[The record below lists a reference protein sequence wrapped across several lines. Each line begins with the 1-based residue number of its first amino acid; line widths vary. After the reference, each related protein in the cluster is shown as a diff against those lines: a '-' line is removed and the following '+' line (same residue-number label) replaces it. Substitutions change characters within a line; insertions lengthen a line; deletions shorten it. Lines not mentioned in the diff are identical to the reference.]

1 MGVAMEQLVVIL
13 LVASVASQDYGPVSL
28 DDVDALTLN
37 WNQIQWL
44 GKDQIK
50 EVEEL
55 REEHNE
61 LYNEITRCFG
71 NEKCLAEFQL
81 LDMSPGSK
89 LHGLGLRALDL
100 SGSAM
105 SRMREEVLQTKARLD
120 MEMRERWTMDKK
132 IKEDQASQVSL
143 DDNHQE
149 EAAFLNIL
157 VKMEED
163 QVRLAAQEEALAA
176 AEAKRVSSSSSS
188 SSSWSTS
195 SSSYSRGSGGGQAQG
210 QMFFGRNSPINSG
223 PLFSSVN
230 TTFGQTPIVYER
242 RYEYS
247 QSSHN
252 RGRHSG

>member
-13 LVASVASQDYGPVSL
+13 LAASVAAQDYGPVSL
-28 DDVDALTLN
+28 DSVDALTLN

-44 GKDQIK
+44 VKDQIK

-71 NEKCLAEFQL
+71 NEKCLAEFEL

-120 MEMRERWTMDKK
+120 LEMRERWTMDKK
-132 IKEDQASQVSL
+132 IKEDQA
-143 DDNHQE
+143 
-149 EAAFLNIL
+149 
-157 VKMEED
+157 
-163 QVRLAAQEEALAA
+163 RLAAQEEALAA
-176 AEAKRVSSSSSS
+176 AEAKRVSSSSS

-210 QMFFGRNSPINSG
+210 QMFFGRNSPMSSGSG

>member
-1 MGVAMEQLVVIL
+1 MGVAMDQLLVIL
-13 LVASVASQDYGPVSL
+13 LAASVAAQDYGPVSL
-28 DDVDALTLN
+28 DSVDALTLN

-50 EVEEL
+50 EGEEL

-105 SRMREEVLQTKARLD
+105 SRMREEVLKTKARLD
-120 MEMRERWTMDKK
+120 LEMRERWTMDKK
-132 IKEDQASQVSL
+132 IKEDQA
-143 DDNHQE
+143 
-149 EAAFLNIL
+149 
-157 VKMEED
+157 
-163 QVRLAAQEEALAA
+163 RLAAQEEALAA
-176 AEAKRVSSSSSS
+176 AEAKRVSSSSSLSSSSSSASRGSSSTFSREGSSS

-210 QMFFGRNSPINSG
+210 QMFFGRNSPISSG

>member
-1 MGVAMEQLVVIL
+1 MDQLFVIL
-13 LVASVASQDYGPVSL
+13 FAASVAAQDYGPVSL
-28 DDVDALTLN
+28 DSVDALTLN

-44 GKDQIK
+44 VKDQIK

-71 NEKCLAEFQL
+71 NEKCLAEFEL

-105 SRMREEVLQTKARLD
+105 TRMREEVLQTKARLD

-132 IKEDQASQVSL
+132 IKEDQA
-143 DDNHQE
+143 
-149 EAAFLNIL
+149 
-157 VKMEED
+157 
-163 QVRLAAQEEALAA
+163 RLAAQEEALAA
-176 AEAKRVSSSSSS
+176 AEAKRISASSSSSSSSSLSSSSSSSSSSTLSRGGSSS

-195 SSSYSRGSGGGQAQG
+195 SSSYSRGTGGGQAQG
-210 QMFFGRNSPINSG
+210 QMFFGCNSPISSG

-230 TTFGQTPIVYER
+230 TTFGQT
-242 RYEYS
+242 
-247 QSSHN
+247 
-252 RGRHSG
+252 

>member
-13 LVASVASQDYGPVSL
+13 LAASVAAQDYGPVNL
-28 DDVDALTLN
+28 DSVDALTLN

-44 GKDQIK
+44 VKDQIK

-71 NEKCLAEFQL
+71 NEKCLAEFEL

-105 SRMREEVLQTKARLD
+105 SRMREEVLQTKSRLD

-132 IKEDQASQVSL
+132 IKEDQA
-143 DDNHQE
+143 
-149 EAAFLNIL
+149 
-157 VKMEED
+157 
-163 QVRLAAQEEALAA
+163 RLAAQEEALAA

-188 SSSWSTS
+188 SSSSSFS

-210 QMFFGRNSPINSG
+210 QMFFGRNSPISSSSG

>member
-1 MGVAMEQLVVIL
+1 MEQLVVIL
-13 LVASVASQDYGPVSL
+13 LAASVAAQDYGPVIL
-28 DDVDALTLN
+28 DSVDALTLN

-44 GKDQIK
+44 GKDQIR

-71 NEKCLAEFQL
+71 NEKCLAEFEL

-105 SRMREEVLQTKARLD
+105 SRMREEVLKTKARLD
-120 MEMRERWTMDKK
+120 LEMRERWTMDKK
-132 IKEDQASQVSL
+132 IKED
-143 DDNHQE
+143 
-149 EAAFLNIL
+149 
-157 VKMEED
+157 
-163 QVRLAAQEEALAA
+163 QEEALAA

-188 SSSWSTS
+188 SLSSSSSSASRGSSSTFSRGGSSSSSSWSTS
-195 SSSYSRGSGGGQAQG
+195 SSSYSRGSAGGQAQG
-210 QMFFGRNSPINSG
+210 QMFFGRNSPMSNG

>member
-1 MGVAMEQLVVIL
+1 MDQLFVIL
-13 LVASVASQDYGPVSL
+13 FAASVAAQDYGPVSL
-28 DDVDALTLN
+28 DSVDALTLN
-37 WNQIQWL
+37 WNQIHWL
-44 GKDQIK
+44 VKDQIK

-71 NEKCLAEFQL
+71 NEKCLAEFEL

-105 SRMREEVLQTKARLD
+105 SRMREEVLQTKSRLD

-132 IKEDQASQVSL
+132 IKEDQA
-143 DDNHQE
+143 
-149 EAAFLNIL
+149 
-157 VKMEED
+157 
-163 QVRLAAQEEALAA
+163 RLAAQEEALAA
-176 AEAKRVSSSSSS
+176 AEAKRVSSS

-210 QMFFGRNSPINSG
+210 QMFFGRNSPISSSSG

-247 QSSHN
+247 Q
-252 RGRHSG
+252 

>member
-1 MGVAMEQLVVIL
+1 MGQSVAMDQLLVIL
-13 LVASVASQDYGPVSL
+13 LAASVAAQDYGPVNL
-28 DDVDALTLN
+28 DSVDALTLN

-71 NEKCLAEFQL
+71 NEKCLAEFEL
-81 LDMSPGSK
+81 LDMSPGTK

-105 SRMREEVLQTKARLD
+105 TRMREEVLQTKARLD

-132 IKEDQASQVSL
+132 IKEDQA
-143 DDNHQE
+143 
-149 EAAFLNIL
+149 
-157 VKMEED
+157 
-163 QVRLAAQEEALAA
+163 RLAAQEEALAA
-176 AEAKRVSSSSSS
+176 AEAKRVSA
-188 SSSWSTS
+188 S
-195 SSSYSRGSGGGQAQG
+195 SSSYSRGTGGGQAQG
-210 QMFFGRNSPINSG
+210 QMFFGRNSPISSG

-242 RYEYS
+242 RDEYS

>member
-1 MGVAMEQLVVIL
+1 MEQLVVIL

-44 GKDQIK
+44 VKDQIK

-132 IKEDQASQVSL
+132 IKEDQA
-143 DDNHQE
+143 
-149 EAAFLNIL
+149 
-157 VKMEED
+157 
-163 QVRLAAQEEALAA
+163 RLAAQEEALAA
-176 AEAKRVSSSSSS
+176 AEAKRVSSSSLSSSSSSLSSSSSASRGSSSTFSRGGSSS

>member
-13 LVASVASQDYGPVSL
+13 LAASVAAQDYGPVNL
-28 DDVDALTLN
+28 DSVDALTLN

-44 GKDQIK
+44 VKDQIK

-71 NEKCLAEFQL
+71 NEKCLAEFEL

-105 SRMREEVLQTKARLD
+105 SRMREEVLQTKSRLD

-132 IKEDQASQVSL
+132 IKEDQA
-143 DDNHQE
+143 
-149 EAAFLNIL
+149 
-157 VKMEED
+157 
-163 QVRLAAQEEALAA
+163 RLAAQEEALAA
-176 AEAKRVSSSSSS
+176 AEAKRVSSSSSLSSTSRGSSSTFSRGGSSS

-195 SSSYSRGSGGGQAQG
+195 TSSYSRGSGGGQAQG
-210 QMFFGRNSPINSG
+210 QMFFGRNSPISSSSG

-230 TTFGQTPIVYER
+230 TSFGQTPIVYER

>member
-13 LVASVASQDYGPVSL
+13 LAASVAAQDYGPVSL
-28 DDVDALTLN
+28 DSVDALTLN

-44 GKDQIK
+44 VRDQIK

-71 NEKCLAEFQL
+71 NEKCLAEFEL

-105 SRMREEVLQTKARLD
+105 SRMRDEVLQTKARLD

-132 IKEDQASQVSL
+132 IKEDQA
-143 DDNHQE
+143 
-149 EAAFLNIL
+149 
-157 VKMEED
+157 
-163 QVRLAAQEEALAA
+163 RLAAQEEALAA
-176 AEAKRVSSSSSS
+176 AEAKRVSSSSSLSSSSSSASRGSSSTFSRGGSSS

-195 SSSYSRGSGGGQAQG
+195 SSSYSRGSGGGQAQV
-210 QMFFGRNSPINSG
+210 QMFFGRNSPMSSGG

-230 TTFGQTPIVYER
+230 TTIGQTPIVYER

>member
-13 LVASVASQDYGPVSL
+13 FAASVAAQDYGPVNL
-28 DDVDALTLN
+28 DSVDALTLN

-44 GKDQIK
+44 VKDQIK

-71 NEKCLAEFQL
+71 NEKCLAEFEL

-105 SRMREEVLQTKARLD
+105 SRMREEVLQTKSRLD

-132 IKEDQASQVSL
+132 IKEDQA
-143 DDNHQE
+143 
-149 EAAFLNIL
+149 
-157 VKMEED
+157 
-163 QVRLAAQEEALAA
+163 RLAAQEEALAA
-176 AEAKRVSSSSSS
+176 AEAKRVS
-188 SSSWSTS
+188 STS

-210 QMFFGRNSPINSG
+210 QMFFGRNSPISSSSG

>member
-1 MGVAMEQLVVIL
+1 MDQLLVIL
-13 LVASVASQDYGPVSL
+13 LAASVAAQDYGPVSL
-28 DDVDALTLN
+28 DSVDALTLN

-44 GKDQIK
+44 VKDQIK

-71 NEKCLAEFQL
+71 NEKCLAEFEL

-120 MEMRERWTMDKK
+120 LEMRERWTMDKK
-132 IKEDQASQVSL
+132 IKEDQA
-143 DDNHQE
+143 
-149 EAAFLNIL
+149 
-157 VKMEED
+157 
-163 QVRLAAQEEALAA
+163 RLAAQEEALAA
-176 AEAKRVSSSSSS
+176 AEAKRVSSSSSSSLSSSSSSTFSRGGSSS

-210 QMFFGRNSPINSG
+210 QMFFGRNSPISSSSG

-252 RGRHSG
+252 RGRQSG

>member
-1 MGVAMEQLVVIL
+1 MDQLLVIL
-13 LVASVASQDYGPVSL
+13 LAASVAAQDYGPVSL
-28 DDVDALTLN
+28 DSVDALTLN

-44 GKDQIK
+44 VKDQIK

-71 NEKCLAEFQL
+71 NEKCLAEFEL

-132 IKEDQASQVSL
+132 IKEDQA
-143 DDNHQE
+143 
-149 EAAFLNIL
+149 
-157 VKMEED
+157 
-163 QVRLAAQEEALAA
+163 RLAAQEEALAA
-176 AEAKRVSSSSSS
+176 AEAKRVSSSSSLSSSSSSASRGSSSTFSRGGSSS

-195 SSSYSRGSGGGQAQG
+195 STSSYSRGSGGSQAQG
-210 QMFFGRNSPINSG
+210 QMFFGRNSPISNSG
-223 PLFSSVN
+223 SLFSSVN
-230 TTFGQTPIVYER
+230 TTFGQTPIVFER

>member
-132 IKEDQASQVSL
+132 IKEDQA
-143 DDNHQE
+143 
-149 EAAFLNIL
+149 
-157 VKMEED
+157 
-163 QVRLAAQEEALAA
+163 RLAAQEEALAA
-176 AEAKRVSSSSSS
+176 AEAKRVSSS
-188 SSSWSTS
+188 S

>member
-1 MGVAMEQLVVIL
+1 MGQSVAMDQLLVIL
-13 LVASVASQDYGPVSL
+13 LAASVAAQDYGPVSL
-28 DDVDALTLN
+28 DSVDALTLN

-44 GKDQIK
+44 VKDQIK

-61 LYNEITRCFG
+61 LYNEVTRCFG
-71 NEKCLAEFQL
+71 NERCLAEFEL

-89 LHGLGLRALDL
+89 LHSLGLRALDL

-120 MEMRERWTMDKK
+120 LEMRERWTMDKK
-132 IKEDQASQVSL
+132 IKEVQA
-143 DDNHQE
+143 
-149 EAAFLNIL
+149 
-157 VKMEED
+157 
-163 QVRLAAQEEALAA
+163 RLAAQEEALAA

-188 SSSWSTS
+188 SSSSLS
-195 SSSYSRGSGGGQAQG
+195 SSSSSASRGSGGGQAQG
-210 QMFFGRNSPINSG
+210 QMFFGRNSPISSG

>member
-1 MGVAMEQLVVIL
+1 MDQLVVIL
-13 LVASVASQDYGPVSL
+13 LAASVAGQDYGPVSL

-44 GKDQIK
+44 VKDQIK

-71 NEKCLAEFQL
+71 NEKCLAEFEL

-120 MEMRERWTMDKK
+120 LEMRERWTMDKK
-132 IKEDQASQVSL
+132 IKEDQA
-143 DDNHQE
+143 
-149 EAAFLNIL
+149 
-157 VKMEED
+157 
-163 QVRLAAQEEALAA
+163 RLAAQEEALAA
-176 AEAKRVSSSSSS
+176 AEAKRVSSSSSASRGSSSTFSRGGSSS

-210 QMFFGRNSPINSG
+210 QMFFGRNSPMSSSGSG

-247 QSSHN
+247 
-252 RGRHSG
+252 

>member
-1 MGVAMEQLVVIL
+1 MEQLVVIL
-13 LVASVASQDYGPVSL
+13 LAASVAAQDYGPVSL
-28 DDVDALTLN
+28 DSVDALTLN

-44 GKDQIK
+44 VKDQIR
-50 EVEEL
+50 EGEEL

-71 NEKCLAEFQL
+71 NEKCLAEFEL

-132 IKEDQASQVSL
+132 IKEDQA
-143 DDNHQE
+143 
-149 EAAFLNIL
+149 
-157 VKMEED
+157 
-163 QVRLAAQEEALAA
+163 RLAAQEEALAA

-188 SSSWSTS
+188 SLSSSSASRGSSSTFSRGGSSSSSSWSTS
-195 SSSYSRGSGGGQAQG
+195 SSSYSRGSAGG
-210 QMFFGRNSPINSG
+210 
-223 PLFSSVN
+223 
-230 TTFGQTPIVYER
+230 
-242 RYEYS
+242 
-247 QSSHN
+247 
-252 RGRHSG
+252 

>member
-1 MGVAMEQLVVIL
+1 MG
-13 LVASVASQDYGPVSL
+13 GPVSL
-28 DDVDALTLN
+28 DSVDALTLN

-44 GKDQIK
+44 VKDQIR

-71 NEKCLAEFQL
+71 NEKCLAEFEL

-132 IKEDQASQVSL
+132 IKEDQA
-143 DDNHQE
+143 
-149 EAAFLNIL
+149 
-157 VKMEED
+157 
-163 QVRLAAQEEALAA
+163 RLAAQEEALAA
-176 AEAKRVSSSSSS
+176 AEVKRFIFNILKRGVLFLIILVNFVLIILA
-188 SSSWSTS
+188 WLCRWTS
-195 SSSYSRGSGGGQAQG
+195 SGS
-210 QMFFGRNSPINSG
+210 NV
-223 PLFSSVN
+223 LW
-230 TTFGQTPIVYER
+230 
-242 RYEYS
+242 S
-247 QSSHN
+247 QLSNEQRPALLQCQHHLRPN
-252 RGRHSG
+252 PYCL

>member
-1 MGVAMEQLVVIL
+1 MGQSVAMDQLLVIL
-13 LVASVASQDYGPVSL
+13 LAASVAAQDYGPVSL
-28 DDVDALTLN
+28 DSVDALTLN

-44 GKDQIK
+44 VKDQIK

-71 NEKCLAEFQL
+71 NEKCLAEFEL

-105 SRMREEVLQTKARLD
+105 SRMREEGLQTKARLD
-120 MEMRERWTMDKK
+120 LEMRERWTMDKK
-132 IKEDQASQVSL
+132 IKEDQA
-143 DDNHQE
+143 
-149 EAAFLNIL
+149 
-157 VKMEED
+157 
-163 QVRLAAQEEALAA
+163 RLAAQEEALAA

-188 SSSWSTS
+188 SWSSS

-210 QMFFGRNSPINSG
+210 QMFFGRNSPISSGG

>member
-1 MGVAMEQLVVIL
+1 MEQLVVIL
-13 LVASVASQDYGPVSL
+13 LAASVAAQDYGPVSL
-28 DDVDALTLN
+28 DSVDALTLN

-44 GKDQIK
+44 VKDQIR
-50 EVEEL
+50 EGEEL

-71 NEKCLAEFQL
+71 NEKCLAEFEL

-132 IKEDQASQVSL
+132 IKEDQA
-143 DDNHQE
+143 
-149 EAAFLNIL
+149 
-157 VKMEED
+157 
-163 QVRLAAQEEALAA
+163 RLAAQEEALAA
-176 AEAKRVSSSSSS
+176 AEAKRVSSSSSLS
-188 SSSWSTS
+188 SSSSSASRGSSSTFSRGGS
-195 SSSYSRGSGGGQAQG
+195 SSSSSSRGSAGGQAQG
-210 QMFFGRNSPINSG
+210 QMFFGRNSPMSNG

>member
-1 MGVAMEQLVVIL
+1 MDQLLVIL
-13 LVASVASQDYGPVSL
+13 LAASVAAQDYGPVSL
-28 DDVDALTLN
+28 DSVDALTLN

-44 GKDQIK
+44 VKDQIK

-71 NEKCLAEFQL
+71 NEKCLAEFEL

-105 SRMREEVLQTKARLD
+105 SRMREEVLKTKARLD
-120 MEMRERWTMDKK
+120 LEMRERWTMDKK
-132 IKEDQASQVSL
+132 IKEDQA
-143 DDNHQE
+143 
-149 EAAFLNIL
+149 
-157 VKMEED
+157 
-163 QVRLAAQEEALAA
+163 RLAAQEEALAA

-188 SSSWSTS
+188 SSSSWSTS
-195 SSSYSRGSGGGQAQG
+195 SSSYSRGSGGSQAQG
-210 QMFFGRNSPINSG
+210 QMFFGRNSPISNSG
-223 PLFSSVN
+223 SLFSSVN
-230 TTFGQTPIVYER
+230 TTFGQTPIVFER

>member
-1 MGVAMEQLVVIL
+1 MGVAMDQLVVIL
-13 LVASVASQDYGPVSL
+13 LAASVAGQDYGPVSL

-44 GKDQIK
+44 VKDQIK

-71 NEKCLAEFQL
+71 NEKCLAEFEL

-89 LHGLGLRALDL
+89 LHGLGLR
-100 SGSAM
+100 
-105 SRMREEVLQTKARLD
+105 
-120 MEMRERWTMDKK
+120 
-132 IKEDQASQVSL
+132 
-143 DDNHQE
+143 
-149 EAAFLNIL
+149 
-157 VKMEED
+157 
-163 QVRLAAQEEALAA
+163 
-176 AEAKRVSSSSSS
+176 
-188 SSSWSTS
+188 TS
-195 SSSYSRGSGGGQAQG
+195 SSSYSRGSGGGQQAQG
-210 QMFFGRNSPINSG
+210 QMFFGRNSPISSGG

>member
-1 MGVAMEQLVVIL
+1 MMTSPVT
-13 LVASVASQDYGPVSL
+13 QDYGPVNL
-28 DDVDALTLN
+28 DSVDALTLN

-44 GKDQIK
+44 VKDQIK

-71 NEKCLAEFQL
+71 NEKCLAEFEL

-105 SRMREEVLQTKARLD
+105 SRMREEVLQTKSRLD

-132 IKEDQASQVSL
+132 IKEDQA
-143 DDNHQE
+143 
-149 EAAFLNIL
+149 
-157 VKMEED
+157 
-163 QVRLAAQEEALAA
+163 RLAAQEEALAA
-176 AEAKRVSSSSSS
+176 AEAKRVSSSSSSSSSSLSSASRGSSSTFSRGGSSS

-210 QMFFGRNSPINSG
+210 QMFFGRNSPISSSSG